1 MLSYVRL
8 TQCICIYCIAAC
20 LWTFP
25 PQTLKPANTCLSGKL
40 RPCPWRVSWQFL
52 YQEAVFNIES
62 LCHVINSFCHSL
74 CKREKKNRTISITER
89 MKNNPSNLLSLL
101 IPLRIF
107 ANTIVSVLALDNSV
121 LCSNTYRVISF
132 TTKVN
137 INFPTNNMFN
147 IPYLIALYTRLSWL
161 SPKSSLTTWTH
172 HCLSLRRLIYMTFGL
187 YTCTNVE
194 LLMPKTLS
202 NKYYLRKSKDG

>member
-1 MLSYVRL
+1 MCYYKKLKLWLEPRKIFHYHSNITGCICIDRLHDIFGYPHCTKSNCMKFNMLSYVRL

-74 CKREKKNRTISITER
+74 CKREKKQNH
-89 MKNNPSNLLSLL
+89 
-101 IPLRIF
+101 F
-107 ANTIVSVLALDNSV
+107 HH
-121 LCSNTYRVISF
+121 
-132 TTKVN
+132 
-137 INFPTNNMFN
+137 
-147 IPYLIALYTRLSWL
+147 
-161 SPKSSLTTWTH
+161 WTH
-172 HCLSLRRLIYMTFGL
+172 EKQS
-187 YTCTNVE
+187 V
-194 LLMPKTLS
+194 
-202 NKYYLRKSKDG
+202 